1 MIKTRRLFL
10 IGLASAFFML
20 FCLKHIIAE
29 QNIASDKTAAKPS
42 EILLAHVYKSG
53 INVQHYLVSE
63 KYDGVL
69 ALWDGKALHPR
80 WVLNCCTCLVYKRLS
95 QHTA

>member
-20 FCLKHIIAE
+20 FFSTHIIAE

-42 EILLAHVYKSG
+42 EILLAQV
-53 INVQHYLVSE
+53 
-63 KYDGVL
+63 
-69 ALWDGKALHPR
+69 
-80 WVLNCCTCLVYKRLS
+80 
-95 QHTA
+95 